1 MGASFGPTGFHRPG
15 RPLFTGKEVIRLENV
30 SAKKA
35 VPLQP
40 TTTARKKG
48 RNRLK
53 RYWPLLVM
61 TLPGL
66 IYLFINN
73 YLPMCGLFIAFKN
86 INYAQGL
93 FNSPWVGLSNFKYL
107 FQSSDAF
114 IITRNTILYNLAFIV
129 INTAAAIAVAIL
141 LNEIVN
147 KFFLKLFQTAIL
159 LPFMISMVIVGFLVY
174 AILSPETGILNT
186 TILPLFG
193 VKGQDWYQVPEVWPA
208 ILVIVKLWNQV
219 GYLCIIY
226 LASIVGIDRQYY
238 EAATLDGATKW
249 QQITRITLP
258 LIKPIIIMMVL
269 FAVGKIFYSD
279 FGLFYQV
286 PMNSGMLYPTTNV
299 IDTYVYRSLITLGDI
314 GMSSAAGFYQSLVGF
329 VLVFLSNYIVRKIN
343 PDNALF

>member
-1 MGASFGPTGFHRPG
+1 M
-15 RPLFTGKEVIRLENV
+15 ENAV
-30 SAKKA
+30 AAKDA
-35 VPLQP
+35 ISPQAG
-40 TTTARKKG
+40 TENRKKPS
-48 RNRLK
+48 RLK

-66 IYLFINN
+66 IYLVVNN
-73 YLPMCGLFIAFKN
+73 YLPMFGLFIAFKN
-86 INYAQGL
+86 VNYTQGL
-93 FNSPWVGLSNFKYL
+93 FGSPWVGLSNFKYL

-114 IITRNTILYNLAFIV
+114 VITRNTILYNLAFIV
-129 INTAAAIAVAIL
+129 INTVAAIAVAVL

-147 KFFLKLFQTAIL
+147 KFFLKLFQTVIL

-174 AILSPETGILNT
+174 AVLSPETGLLNT
-186 TILPLFG
+186 AILPMFG
-193 VKGQDWYQVPEVWPA
+193 MKGQDWYQVPEVWPA
-208 ILVIVKLWNQV
+208 ILVVVKLWNQV

-238 EAATLDGATKW
+238 EAATLDGASKW
-249 QQITRITLP
+249 QQITNITLP
-258 LIKPIIIMMVL
+258 QIKPVIIMMVL

-329 VLVFLSNYIVRKIN
+329 ILVFLSNYIVRKIN